1 MKRKK
6 KEKEKKENE
15 ISEVEYVALEIVQK
29 KNILKLE
36 VKP

>member
-29 KNILKLE
+29 KYFKIRG
-36 VKP
+36 